1 MIISLNVKNVNIDL
15 DQANIILGYTEE
27 TGYNAV
33 VTKKKRLHKG
43 LVIDMKKIRERLT
56 KYFNANMSIAVPGL
70 HEMNGRTPS
79 YREYR
84 NWVSTRKYTIL

>member
-1 MIISLNVKNVNIDL
+1 M
-15 DQANIILGYTEE
+15 LGSVAER
-27 TGYNAV
+27 GYNAG

-56 KYFNANMSIAVPGL
+56 RYLSENMSIAAPGM
-70 HEMNGRTPS
+70 HEMSGRTRA

-84 NWVSTRKYTIL
+84 DWVNARKYMIL

>member
-1 MIISLNVKNVNIDL
+1 MK
-15 DQANIILGYTEE
+15 

-43 LVIDMKKIRERLT
+43 LVIDMKNIRERLT
-56 KYFNANMSIAVPGL
+56 NYLNENMSIAPQGL
-70 HEMNGRTPS
+70 LEINGRTQA

-84 NWVSTRKYTIL
+84 DWVNAKKYTIL